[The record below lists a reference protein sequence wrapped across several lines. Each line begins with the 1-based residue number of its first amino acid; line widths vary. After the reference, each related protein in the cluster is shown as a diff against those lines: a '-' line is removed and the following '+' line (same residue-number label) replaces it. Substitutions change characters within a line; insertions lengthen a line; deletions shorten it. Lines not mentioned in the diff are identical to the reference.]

1 MNKQFTRNGIKFT
14 VRRAKEDDAE
24 GIIAYSRIV
33 FDNTDQVLTTPE
45 EYDMT
50 VVEEKLWINS
60 GLTNQAALIL
70 IAEVNGEVVGLL
82 DFFPK
87 AKKKIAHTGE
97 FGISV
102 HPNYQGMGIGGTM
115 IEMLLHWALN
125 HKQIEKVILNV
136 LDTNTRAIKL
146 YKELGFT
153 EEGRQIKAVKQADG
167 EYTDMIQMYF
177 LTK

>member
-1 MNKQFTRNGIKFT
+1 MKKQFTRNGIAFT
-14 VRRAKEDDAE
+14 VRRAQEEDAE
-24 GIIAYSRIV
+24 GIIAYSKIV

-45 EYDMT
+45 EYNMT
-50 VVEEKLWINS
+50 VMQEKLWINS
-60 GLTNQAALIL
+60 GLLIPGALLL
-70 IAEVNGEVVGLL
+70 IAEVKDEVVGLL

-87 AKKKIAHTGE
+87 PKKKVAHTGE

-102 HPNYQGMGIGGTM
+102 HPDYQGLGIGGTM

-167 EYTDMIQMYF
+167 EYADMIQMYF

>member
-1 MNKQFTRNGIKFT
+1 MNKQFTRDGKAFT
-14 VRRAKEDDAE
+14 VRRPLEEDAE
-24 GIIAYSRIV
+24 AIIAYSKIV

-45 EYDMT
+45 EYTMT
-50 VVEEKLWINS
+50 VVQEKLWINS
-60 GLTNQAALIL
+60 ALLEPAALIL
-70 IAEVNGEVVGLL
+70 IAEIGDEVVGLL

-87 AKKKIAHTGE
+87 HKRKVAHTGE

-102 HPNYQGMGIGGTM
+102 HPNYQGLGIGGTM

-125 HKQIEKVILNV
+125 NKQIEKVILNV

-153 EEGRQIKAVKQADG
+153 EEGRQIKAVKQLDG
-167 EYTDMIQMYF
+167 EYADMIQMYY